1 MIQENVYA
9 KILEAT
15 NDIQSW
21 ALDCES
27 NFDAF
32 FGSDGSYGE
41 ARMGHLQALNFQNIR
56 CIVEAELGNARNSN
70 KLVRQNHLGQCLMI
84 LKSIAKAIEK
94 NHGLRLYES
103 FWELHLICECAYEEE
118 SYLYRDE
125 L

>member
-1 MIQENVYA
+1 MSQQNVYA
-9 KILEAT
+9 EILEAT

-32 FGSDGSYGE
+32 FGSDGAYGE
-41 ARMGHLQALNFQNIR
+41 AKMGPLQSLNFQNIR
-56 CIVEAELGNARNSN
+56 CIIETELGNARNSN

-84 LKSIAKAIEK
+84 LKSIAKAIEQ
-94 NHGLRLYES
+94 NHALHLYES

-118 SYLYRDE
+118 SYLYV
-125 L
+125 